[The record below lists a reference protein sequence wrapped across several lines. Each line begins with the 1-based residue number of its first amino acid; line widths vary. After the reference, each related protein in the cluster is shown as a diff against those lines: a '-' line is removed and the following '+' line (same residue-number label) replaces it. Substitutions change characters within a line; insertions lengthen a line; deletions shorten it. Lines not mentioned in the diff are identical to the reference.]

1 MPAQTT
7 PHRDPIV
14 VVAALIMHQHQLL
27 VCQRRRND
35 SFPLKWELPG
45 GKLHRGESPQQ
56 GLARELREEL
66 GVDAAIGAEVYR
78 TRHRYA
84 EHPGEI
90 ELVFFRAV
98 VGDTEKIRNLAFEKF
113 EWSSLQSL
121 PGYDFLPADR
131 ELVERLAQGDLHLPL

>member
-1 MPAQTT
+1 M
-7 PHRDPIV
+7 
-14 VVAALIMHQHQLL
+14 
-27 VCQRRRND
+27 
-35 SFPLKWELPG
+35 
-45 GKLHRGESPQQ
+45 
-56 GLARELREEL
+56 
-66 GVDAAIGAEVYR
+66 DAAIGAEVYR